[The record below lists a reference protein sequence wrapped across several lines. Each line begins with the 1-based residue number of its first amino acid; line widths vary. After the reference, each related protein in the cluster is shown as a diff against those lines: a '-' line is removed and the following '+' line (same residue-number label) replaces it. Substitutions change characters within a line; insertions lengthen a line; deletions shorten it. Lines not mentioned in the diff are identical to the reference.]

1 MTDLIF
7 RTSDCG
13 FINEDA
19 EMDNEGNVINL
30 DEITDY
36 FRSVM
41 QEDNPFC
48 YTFAKAFPSLRFLL
62 KEEGKEDII
71 KAILRDYYTRKDDC
85 PSLGGFGWISYME
98 IDFDEDND
106 YEFDYDFDGHEF
118 KIQVWLQKRD
128 EQLYTTQAK

>member
-1 MTDLIF
+1 MTDIVF
-7 RTSDCG
+7 RTYDCS

-36 FRSVM
+36 FRSVI

-62 KEEGKEDII
+62 KEDGKEDII
-71 KAILRDYYTRKDDC
+71 KAILRDYYKRKKEGRLFD
-85 PSLGGFGWISYME
+85 GWRSYMG
-98 IDFDEDND
+98 IDFDEHND
-106 YEFDYDFDGHEF
+106 YEFDYDFDGYEF
-118 KIQVWLQKRD
+118 KIQVWLQHRD
-128 EQLYTTQAK
+128 EQLYRTQAK

>member
-1 MTDLIF
+1 MTDIVF
-7 RTSDCG
+7 RTYDCG

-19 EMDNEGNVINL
+19 KMDNEGNVINL
-30 DEITDY
+30 DEITET
-36 FRSVM
+36 FRIVM
-41 QEDNPFC
+41 QEYNPFC